1 MRILETAKTKV
12 DERTIVN
19 TKALAKMFNMT
30 ERNVRNLV
38 AEDIIGRVGHGRY
51 DLIDSVS
58 RYITF
63 LKMASDGLD
72 DATVEESL
80 EYEKWL
86 HEKAKREKAEIELA
100 HIKKEMHKS
109 DEVEKVLNHMVM
121 AFRSKMLSLP
131 SKVALQLTTMNDAN
145 QIEDLLER
153 DVHQA
158 LKELSE
164 YDPSMFFAEDID
176 MEEIEIVGEGD
187 GTETNDASIE

>member
-1 MRILETAKTKV
+1 METAKTKV
-12 DERTIVN
+12 DDRTIVN
-19 TKALAKMFNMT
+19 TKTLSKMFNMT
-30 ERNVRNLV
+30 ERHVRNIV
-38 AEDIIGRVGHGRY
+38 AEGVIGRVSHGRY
-51 DLIDSVS
+51 DLIDTVS

-72 DATVEESL
+72 AESVEESL
-80 EYEKWL
+80 DYEKWL

-100 HIKKEMHKS
+100 HIKREVHKS

-131 SKVALQLTTMNDAN
+131 SKLALQLTTMNDAN
-145 QIEDLLER
+145 QIEALLER

-164 YDPSMFFAEDID
+164 YDPSMFFTED
-176 MEEIEIVGEGD
+176 MEDEIEIKTVGEED
-187 GTETNDASIE
+187 GTETNHADAK

>member
-1 MRILETAKTKV
+1 METAKTKV

>member
-1 MRILETAKTKV
+1 METVKTKV
-12 DERTIVN
+12 DDRTIVN
-19 TKALAKMFNMT
+19 TKTLAKMFNMT

-38 AEDIIGRVGHGRY
+38 AEDVIGRVGHGRY

-72 DATVEESL
+72 GAAVEESL

-109 DEVEKVLNHMVM
+109 DEVEKVLNHMIM

-131 SKVALQLTTMNDAN
+131 SKLALQLTTMDDVN
-145 QIEDLLER
+145 QIEALLER

-164 YDPSMFFAEDID
+164 YDPSMFFNEDAE
-176 MEEIEIVGEGD
+176 EEIEIVGEVD
-187 GTETNDASIE
+187 GTETNDAPAE